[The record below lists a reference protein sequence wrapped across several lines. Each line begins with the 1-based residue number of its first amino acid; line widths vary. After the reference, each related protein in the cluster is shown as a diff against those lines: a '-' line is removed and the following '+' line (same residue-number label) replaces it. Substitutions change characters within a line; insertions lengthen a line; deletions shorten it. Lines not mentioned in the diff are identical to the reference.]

1 MIIRSSRHV
10 NLHSK
15 SQEATRADHHG
26 LLHVPANTTV
36 RVPNDVLDHPG
47 NRMLFDDGT
56 ITEFGKKRK
65 RPTDEEI
72 QDARSQSE
80 LKGEER
86 PIKPLEDEDPPLQT
100 SSTTSQIPQA
110 PVVTSA
116 DANQQAKGTPTPV
129 AQEVPSLIPTAEEV
143 SDEESG
149 ELDEEV
155 EVEEEG
161 KE

>member
-1 MIIRSSRHV
+1 
-10 NLHSK
+10 
-15 SQEATRADHHG
+15 
-26 LLHVPANTTV
+26 
-36 RVPNDVLDHPG
+36 
-47 NRMLFDDGT
+47 MLFDDGT